1 MYLFITGYIYE
12 KWFDESKPVS
22 TEETHYGELK
32 EKYKWDFSLLQ
43 QRVTPK
49 FYLSD
54 EDKKNFAYCSDYIAA
69 LDREIK
75 KLSETVSLEET
86 QLSDDQ
92 KEALDSELDHKQN
105 KYELVIA
112 GKKAVERYRN
122 ETKAYR

>member
-1 MYLFITGYIYE
+1 M
-12 KWFDESKPVS
+12 
-22 TEETHYGELK
+22 
-32 EKYKWDFSLLQ
+32 
-43 QRVTPK
+43 
-49 FYLSD
+49 
-54 EDKKNFAYCSDYIAA
+54 NFAYCSDYIAA

-92 KEALDSELDHKQN
+92 KEALDSELDQKQN